1 MFASAA
7 IARMVARSNP
17 DSANRCRAAARITA
31 LVSAEDLR
39 MPTSVGQQVLTW
51 RRNARIVDANKR
63 WHSEEGDKMYD
74 TDVLIVGAGP
84 SGLTLAASL
93 VKKGVATT
101 VVDRQPAGANTSRA
115 AVVNARTLEVLEDL
129 DVARRLV
136 KEGIKAPR
144 FSIRDRARTLIP
156 IDFSELPTDYPYS
169 LMVPQ
174 STTEKLL
181 LDRLVELGGSVLRPK
196 TLSSITQDADGVTA
210 TFDDG
215 DTIRA
220 RYAVG
225 ADGIHSTVREQAG
238 IGFEG
243 GAYGESFMLAD
254 VRLTGEVPL
263 DEVILFWAKE
273 GLTVVAPL
281 PGDIFRIVAPVADAP
296 EEPSALYVQQIL
308 DSRGPGAGRMVV
320 TDVIWGSRFRIH
332 HRVADTYRTGR
343 LLLSGDAAHVHSPA
357 GGQGMNLG
365 IQDAVALADALAGV
379 LGGAPESTLD
389 DYSAA
394 RRPIAQ
400 QVVEM
405 TDRLTRLATLPR
417 AARPVRNAAIG
428 MAGRIPAVR
437 RALAM
442 RLSGLVY
449 R

>member
-1 MFASAA
+1 
-7 IARMVARSNP
+7 
-17 DSANRCRAAARITA
+17 
-31 LVSAEDLR
+31 
-39 MPTSVGQQVLTW
+39 
-51 RRNARIVDANKR
+51 
-63 WHSEEGDKMYD
+63 MYD

-93 VKKGVATT
+93 VNKGVATT
-101 VVDRQPAGANTSRA
+101 VVDRQAAGANTSRA
-115 AVVNARTLEVLEDL
+115 AAVNARTLEVLEDL

-136 KEGIKAPR
+136 KEGIHAPR

-174 STTEKLL
+174 STTERLL
-181 LDRLVELGGSVLRPK
+181 LDRLVELGGSVIRPK
-196 TLSSITQDADGVTA
+196 TLTSITQDADAVTA

-215 DTIRA
+215 DIVRA

-243 GAYGESFMLAD
+243 GVYAESFALAD
-254 VRLTGEVPL
+254 VRLSGEVPA
-263 DEVILFWAKE
+263 DEVILFWAKA

-296 EEPSALYVQQIL
+296 EQPSAHYIQQIL
-308 DSRGPGAGRMVV
+308 DSRGPGAGQMVV
-320 TDVIWGSRFRIH
+320 TELIWGSRFGIQ
-332 HRVADTYRTGR
+332 HRVADTYRAGR

-365 IQDAVALADALAGV
+365 IQDAVALAGALAGV
-379 LGGAPESTLD
+379 LGGAPDSTLD

-417 AARPVRNAAIG
+417 AIRPVRNAAG
-428 MAGRIPAVR
+428 GLAGRVPSVR

>member
-1 MFASAA
+1 
-7 IARMVARSNP
+7 
-17 DSANRCRAAARITA
+17 
-31 LVSAEDLR
+31 
-39 MPTSVGQQVLTW
+39 
-51 RRNARIVDANKR
+51 
-63 WHSEEGDKMYD
+63 MYD
-74 TDVLIVGAGP
+74 TDVLIIGAGP

-115 AVVNARTLEVLEDL
+115 AVVNSRTLEVLEDL

-136 KEGIKAPR
+136 KEGIQAPR
-144 FSIRDRARTLIP
+144 FSIRDRERTLIP
-156 IDFSELPTDYPYS
+156 IDFSGLATDYPYS

-181 LDRLVELGGSVLRPK
+181 LDRLVELGGSVIRPK
-196 TLSSITQDADGVTA
+196 TLTSISQDAEGVTA
-210 TFDDG
+210 TFDDS
-215 DTIRA
+215 DVIRA

-238 IGFEG
+238 IGFQG
-243 GAYGESFMLAD
+243 GSYDESFLLAD
-254 VRLTGEVPL
+254 VRLSGEAPL
-263 DEVILFWAKE
+263 DEVILFWAKA
-273 GLTVVAPL
+273 GMTVVAPL

-296 EEPSALYVQQIL
+296 EEPSAPFIQQIL
-308 DSRGPGAGRMVV
+308 DSRGPGAGRMVI

-332 HRVADTYRTGR
+332 HRVADTYRAGR

-365 IQDAVALADALAGV
+365 IQDGVVLAHALARVLAGEPDRV
-379 LGGAPESTLD
+379 LD
-389 DYSAA
+389 DYSEA

-417 AARPVRNAAIG
+417 AARPVRNAFIG
-428 MAGRIPAVR
+428 MAGRVPSIR